1 MTASTI
7 KAPADGVR
15 GGFEGSYLGA
25 NDRIS
30 PRAIMEC
37 KICWTTYDPA
47 EGDDYRQI
55 LPGTPFI
62 ALPEDW
68 KCPGCD
74 APKAQFIVREDPGSD
89 EMREVAVIAAATAR
103 LVADFRE
110 VYHSKMR
117 DMPVIN
123 QALHVEAVGFRRHD
137 DCYLGVLIAPWF
149 MNLILL
155 PGEGSAWPTL
165 RAGEKETIA
174 FPSGEYEFIHNSR
187 EMVGPYKAC
196 SLFSPMADFTSQM
209 QATDVARAVMAE
221 LFREENRE
229 ETDRAAEIRATREA
243 ELAAADAATDAPLAA
258 TSAAPPKAQMP
269 LPDLRPSRRALLTGG
284 MTTPEG
290 AQAERGHE

>member
-1 MTASTI
+1 MTG
-7 KAPADGVR
+7 GVHETAR

-47 EGDDYRQI
+47 EGDDFRQI
-55 LPGTPFI
+55 LPGTPFV

-74 APKAQFIVREDPGSD
+74 APKAQFIVREDPGSE
-89 EMREVAVIAAATAR
+89 EMRLAAVIGTATAK

-110 VYHSKMR
+110 VYHAKMR
-117 DMPVIN
+117 DLPVVN
-123 QALHVEAVGFRRHD
+123 QALHVEAVGFRPHGD
-137 DCYLGVLIAPWF
+137 SFLGVLIAPWF

-155 PGEGSAWPTL
+155 PGEAADWPGL
-165 RAGEKETIA
+165 RAGDKEIIG

-187 EMVGPYKAC
+187 EMVGAYKAC
-196 SLFSPMADFTSQM
+196 SLFSPMADFTSQL
-209 QATDVARAVMAE
+209 QALEVARAVMAE
-221 LFREENRE
+221 LFRGENRE
-229 ETDRAAEIRATREA
+229 GTDRAAEIRATREA
-243 ELAAADAATDAPLAA
+243 EIRAEREAEAVPAVPVVAPVAH
-258 TSAAPPKAQMP
+258 PP

-284 MTTPEG
+284 MTAGSAASDP
-290 AQAERGHE
+290 AE